1 VDAYLQRIKFASLF
15 AFAAIGLYFFVGKA
29 RGKDILIGFLLA
41 LPYLLIVFFPS
52 SWVSAMRGIA
62 LAQSLAFASIL
73 SVGHSSRPTTQL
85 AKHPSGARLLEHFW

>member
-1 VDAYLQRIKFASLF
+1 LRKENQDQRKQEGLIAMGCEAQQCAEAGDRTKRSLF
-15 AFAAIGLYFFVGKA
+15 AFAAIGLYFSVGKA

-62 LAQSLAFASIL
+62 LAQSL
-73 SVGHSSRPTTQL
+73 T
-85 AKHPSGARLLEHFW
+85 